1 MLLFAEGNGMG
12 SSCRYSYLSGACANK
27 HVDSLQC
34 LGEDKCE
41 FAGLNVM
48 TAKKAE
54 SREDGRSSDRWL
66 GLYCEKHRRFH
77 APGGEDCTSMNGP
90 SMPSSVIQKRMPGL
104 GREP

>member
-1 MLLFAEGNGMG
+1 MG

-34 LGEDKCE
+34 VGEDKCE

-54 SREDGRSSDRWL
+54 SRVDGSGFDRWL

-77 APGGEDCTSMNGP
+77 APGGEDCLGTSGHTVTP
-90 SMPSSVIQKRMPGL
+90 SVLQKRPSAFGE
-104 GREP
+104 EP